1 MKAEVT
7 QMPIGARSSGP
18 NLPPPETARARDD
31 AFRAWLAAAETS
43 WLECRVRNRH
53 AFPGLTDERTTL
65 TVDRRQGVVQLE
77 AECECCGTTM
87 EVVYGLDDEWLTG
100 ELGRTPKYIHPE
112 GYLLPQEA
120 RDGGVMS
127 SERRRAC
134 KAELRARAL
143 ATKAQGRSGGRRR

>member
-1 MKAEVT
+1 MPKA
-7 QMPIGARSSGP
+7 ALHSGLD
-18 NLPPPETARARDD
+18 LPPPEIARARDS

-53 AFPGLTDERTTL
+53 AFPGLTDKRTTL

-77 AECECCGTTM
+77 AECECCGTIM
-87 EVVYGLDDEWLTG
+87 EVVYGLDDEWLAG
-100 ELGRTPKYIHPE
+100 EPGRAPKYTHPE

-143 ATKAQGRSGGRRR
+143 TAKNQGRSGGRRR

>member
-7 QMPIGARSSGP
+7 QMPTGALRSGP
-18 NLPPPETARARDD
+18 NLPPPEIARARED
-31 AFRAWLAAAETS
+31 AFRAWLAAADTS

-53 AFPGLTDERTTL
+53 AFPGLTDKRTTL
-65 TVDRRQGVVQLE
+65 SVDRRQGVVQLE
-77 AECECCGTTM
+77 AECESCGTTM
-87 EVVYGLDDEWLTG
+87 QVVYGLDDEWLTG
-100 ELGRTPKYIHPE
+100 EPGRTPKYIHPE

-120 RDGGVMS
+120 RDGVMS

-143 ATKAQGRSGGRRR
+143 TTKAPGRSRARRR